1 MAKVDKALVINLI
14 EARRQKGDSDDK
26 IFADLLKRK
35 DLVGKNMNTLVNRYG
50 AAKVSDPKS
59 QAAKSF
65 GLDINMKPKAQEKP
79 KGLAGR
85 SASKVGQLKDRA
97 IDNIANNGGLANA
110 AGVADTAVAALS
122 GMADMSLS
130 GMAGIGG
137 MSGAAMRG
145 QPVLEGYNQGEANYN
160 DSVVARTLKSGATPR
175 TATGEDMLNVL
186 GIIDD
191 GIVAAGDA
199 SYEATGSPAVG
210 AGVQT
215 GLNAL
220 GMLVPGK
227 KGGRIA
233 AREGTPT
240 PRLTPEQVR
249 ARVLEADAVRAQ
261 RVAAQQAPTPQARVQ
276 APVPQ
281 APINPTA
288 RTTGSIDNIAAQLD
302 NPQPVQAP
310 PVFAPPTLAQTQAAT
325 RSTGSLDN
333 YAANLDARQAPEG
346 APVRNLSDDIVGSF
360 EDAVVRGA
368 DDTASPFGADPVVD
382 VPPAPVTAL
391 LDLDT
396 SQPQVGGVP
405 IEVQG
410 TRAQVLKDIGIPD
423 EVVRQGSITG
433 DITALARE
441 KTISKTDTPE
451 GLAIREGM
459 DAEYRAMNEYA
470 NNIIEDSIGARAGA
484 SPESRGQVIIDA
496 LEGYKDWYA
505 NEVKADYAKADTATA
520 GKGGIKLDEFQR
532 DLGTASNW
540 VVQDS
545 YKSLRNGIRSYLKE
559 LNLIDA
565 DGSIKPVTAKQAE
578 SLRQYINTNWTPD
591 SAGLISRIN
600 GKIDSGVFKTLD
612 DNAYLA
618 ARKRYADFKNTFE
631 NPKGIASILKTD
643 GVNRTTSA
651 ESVGSRL
658 QTMSVKD
665 GAQFKRI
672 YESLD
677 SVPDALKPQ
686 AARAKAE
693 IQATIAESIL
703 GKKGLKTV
711 NGEWMKYRRTGDDGN
726 YKALDIF
733 GEEVAGKLDTYI
745 AGRNVL
751 EHVDPN
757 PSGTATTAQNLDQW
771 NSAANGVDAAKGIG
785 AAAMSGGASV
795 AMAVASVGGKAIS
808 RKVNQV
814 LTGKQNAAEYQRI
827 RNPERASVY
836 REVNQK
842 RVDDVIDSAEMK
854 AIIDEFENPKPNET
868 KLKVLQKRL
877 TLSPEWK
884 SYVKTLPAEARQAA
898 MNSADILTMLTQ
910 GANSQDDNSAAL
922 TSF

>member
-79 KGLAGR
+79 KGLVGR

-122 GMADMSLS
+122 GMTDMSLS

-220 GMLVPGK
+220 GMLIPGK

-240 PRLTPEQVR
+240 PRPTPEQVR

-261 RVAAQQAPTPQARVQ
+261 RVAAQQAPAPQARVQ

-288 RTTGSIDNIAAQLD
+288 RTTGSIDSIAAQLD

-310 PVFAPPTLAQTQAAT
+310 PVVAPPTLAQTQAAT

-360 EDAVVRGA
+360 DDAVVRGA

-382 VPPAPVTAL
+382 VPPAPVTSL

-396 SQPQVGGVP
+396 SRPQVGGVP

-532 DLGTASNW
+532 DLNTPSNW
-540 VVQDS
+540 VA
-545 YKSLRNGIRSYLKE
+545 KNENKALRNGIRSYLKE
-559 LNLIDA
+559 LGLIDET
-565 DGSIKPVTAKQAE
+565 GNVKPMSAKQAE
-578 SLRQYINTNWTPD
+578 SLRQYINTQWSPD
-591 SAGLISRIN
+591 SAGLISRVN

-643 GVNRTTSA
+643 GINRTTSA
-651 ESVGSRL
+651 ESVGSKL

-733 GEEVAGKLDTYI
+733 GDEVAGKLDTYI

-854 AIIDEFENPKPNET
+854 AIIDEFENPTPNET

-898 MNSADILTMLTQ
+898 MSSADILTMLTQ